1 MRSGQSDEDFR
12 GCLAGN
18 LRAATRV
25 VTRLYDDALR
35 ASGLRIT
42 QVAILAQVRRG
53 QPMAVTELATNLS
66 AERSAVAR
74 DVRVLEREG
83 LVRTVQRAS
92 DLRVREVCL
101 TESGAQRL
109 REAAPAWQAAQAHA
123 RTHLG
128 AASVDALTALAGEV
142 VRELSEEARTS

>member
-1 MRSGQSDEDFR
+1 M
-12 GCLAGN
+12 AGN

-35 ASGLRIT
+35 VSDLRIT
-42 QVAILAQVRRG
+42 QVAILVQVLRG
-53 QPMAVTELATNLS
+53 QPMAVTELAANLS

-74 DVRVLEREG
+74 DLRVLEREG
-83 LVRTVQRAS
+83 LVRTAQRVT
-92 DLRVREVCL
+92 DRRVREVSL

-109 REAAPAWQAAQAHA
+109 QESAPAWQAAQAHA
-123 RTHLG
+123 RAHLG

-142 VRELSEEARTS
+142 VRELSEEPRTS